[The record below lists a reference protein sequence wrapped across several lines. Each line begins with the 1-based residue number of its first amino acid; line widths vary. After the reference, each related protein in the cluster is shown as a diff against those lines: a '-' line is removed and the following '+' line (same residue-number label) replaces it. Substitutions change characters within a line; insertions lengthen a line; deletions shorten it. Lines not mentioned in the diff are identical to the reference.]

1 MRDETVPIESSLPG
15 QEASLKIQQHTHLV
29 VDDTNRQNTIKNIQ
43 KNKILGERSINRY
56 ILLLFLSSLY

>member
-29 VDDTNRQNTIKNIQ
+29 VDDTIYFFHFG
-43 KNKILGERSINRY
+43 ILY
-56 ILLLFLSSLY
+56 YDYM